1 MTFYP
6 YALKLKANDSEEL
19 LELTALKNDEMLV
32 KIGEFITSSLVSAN
46 QINNINFPSPIASTQ
61 IANKQYVDDTAAS
74 VLASVSLDDQAF
86 LRLDGSRPMLGNL
99 TMDGYSVTGL
109 REPAALADAA
119 TKNYVDSTLS
129 AAIAGLSFAD
139 LGFFMTDGSR
149 PLSGHIDADGYLITN
164 LQNPVN
170 SRDAATKE
178 YVDSLSRLAVVT
190 VTTNYDIKTSDR
202 IIFGDASAQPLF
214 LDLPSAVGQAGLLFN
229 IKRVSSGDND
239 LFVRARP
246 GETLDGESAISL
258 LLQWESM
265 TVVSNGVNWYIM

>member
-6 YALKLKANDSEEL
+6 FALKLKANDSEEL

-32 KIGEFITSSLVSAN
+32 KIGEFITSSLVSAD

-86 LRLDGSRPMLGNL
+86 LRLDGSRSMLADL
-99 TMDGYSVTGL
+99 PMDGYSVTGL

-119 TKNYVDSTLS
+119 TKNYVDSALS
-129 AAIAGLSFAD
+129 AAMDGLSFAD
-139 LGFFMTDGSR
+139 LGFFMTNGSR

-164 LQNPVN
+164 LKNPID

-190 VTTNYDIKTSDR
+190 TTTNYEIKLSDR
-202 IIFGDASAQPLF
+202 VIFGDASAQPIF
-214 LDLPSAVGQAGLLFN
+214 IDLPSAIGQAGLLFN
-229 IKRVSSGDND
+229 IKRISSGSND
-239 LFVRARP
+239 LFVRALP
-246 GETLDGESAISL
+246 GETVDGESVIPL

>member
-32 KIGEFITSSLVSAN
+32 KIGEFITSSLVSAD
-46 QINNINFPSPIASTQ
+46 QINNINFPSPIIPTQ

-119 TKNYVDSTLS
+119 TKNYVDSALS

-149 PLSGHIDADGYLITN
+149 PLSGHIDADGYQVTN

-190 VTTNYDIKTSDR
+190 VTTNYEIKTSDR

-229 IKRVSSGDND
+229 IKRISSGDND
-239 LFVRARP
+239 LFVRATP
-246 GETLDGESAISL
+246 GETLDGESAVPL

-265 TVVSNGVNWYIM
+265 TVVSNGASWYIM

>member
-32 KIGEFITSSLVSAN
+32 KIGEFITSSLVSAD
-46 QINNINFPSPIASTQ
+46 QISNINFPSPIASTQ

-99 TMDGYSVTGL
+99 QMDGYSVTGL
-109 REPAALADAA
+109 REPSALADAA
-119 TKNYVDSTLS
+119 TKNYVDSALS
-129 AAIAGLSFAD
+129 TAIAGLSFAD
-139 LGFFMTDGSR
+139 LGFFMTDGSK

-170 SRDAATKE
+170 SRDAVTKE

-190 VTTNYDIKTSDR
+190 VTTNYEIKTSDR

-229 IKRVSSGDND
+229 IKRISSGDND
-239 LFVRARP
+239 LFVRATP
-246 GETLDGESAISL
+246 GETLDGESAVPL

>member
-6 YALKLKANDSEEL
+6 FALKLKPNDSEEL

-32 KIGEFITSSLVSAN
+32 RVGEFITSSLISVD

-61 IANKQYVDDTAAS
+61 IANKQYVDDAAAS

-86 LRLDGSRPMLGNL
+86 LRIDGSRPMLANL
-99 TMDGYSVTGL
+99 PMDGYSVTGL

-129 AAIAGLSFAD
+129 AAIDDLSFDD

-149 PLSGHIDADGYLITN
+149 PMSGNVNADGYLITN
-164 LQNPVN
+164 LQSPV
-170 SRDAATKE
+170 SPQDAATKE

-190 VTTNYDIKTSDR
+190 TTTNYEIKPSDR
-202 IIFGDASAQPLF
+202 IVFGDASAQPVF
-214 LDLPSAVGQAGLLFN
+214 LDLPSAAGQAGLLFN
-229 IKRVSSGDND
+229 IKRISPGDND
-239 LFVRARP
+239 LFVRAAP
-246 GETLDGESAISL
+246 GETLDGESAIPL

-265 TVVSNGVNWYIM
+265 TVVSNGANWYIM

>member
-32 KIGEFITSSLVSAN
+32 KIGEFITSSLVSAD

-99 TMDGYSVTGL
+99 QMDGYSVTGL
-109 REPAALADAA
+109 REPSALADAA

-129 AAIAGLSFAD
+129 TAIAGLSFAD

-149 PLSGHIDADGYLITN
+149 PLSGHIDADGYLVTN

-170 SRDAATKE
+170 SRDAVTKE

-190 VTTNYDIKTSDR
+190 VTTNYEIKTSDR

-229 IKRVSSGDND
+229 IKRISSGDND
-239 LFVRARP
+239 LFIRATP
-246 GETLDGESAISL
+246 GETLDGESAVPL

>member
-32 KIGEFITSSLVSAN
+32 KIGEFITSSLVSAD
-46 QINNINFPSPIASTQ
+46 QINNINFPSPVASTQ

-74 VLASVSLDDQAF
+74 VLASVSLDDQDF
-86 LRLDGSRPMLGNL
+86 LRLDGTRPMTGDLL
-99 TMDGYSVTGL
+99 MDGYSVTGL
-109 REPAALADAA
+109 REPTSLADAA

-129 AAIAGLSFAD
+129 AALGTLSFAD

-149 PLSGHIDADGYLITN
+149 PMSGHIDADGYLITN
-164 LQNPVN
+164 LQNPV
-170 SRDAATKE
+170 SSQDAATKE
-178 YVDSLSRLAVVT
+178 YVDSLSRLAIIT
-190 VTTNYDIKTSDR
+190 VTSDYEIKPTDR
-202 IIFGDASAQPLF
+202 IVLGDASAAAVF

-229 IKRVSSGDND
+229 IKRISSGDND
-239 LFVRARP
+239 LIIRAAP
-246 GETLDGESAISL
+246 GETLDGESAIPL

-265 TVVSNGVNWYIM
+265 TVVSNGANWYIM

>member
-32 KIGEFITSSLVSAN
+32 KIGEFITSSLVSAD

-99 TMDGYSVTGL
+99 QMDGYSVTGL
-109 REPAALADAA
+109 REPSALADAA

-129 AAIAGLSFAD
+129 TVIAGLSFAD

-170 SRDAATKE
+170 SRDAVTKE

-190 VTTNYDIKTSDR
+190 VTTNYEIKTSDR

-229 IKRVSSGDND
+229 IKRISSGDND
-239 LFVRARP
+239 LFIRATP
-246 GETLDGESAISL
+246 GETLDGESAVPL

>member
-32 KIGEFITSSLVSAN
+32 KIGEFITSSLVSAD
-46 QINNINFPSPIASTQ
+46 QINNINFPSPIIPTQ
-61 IANKQYVDDTAAS
+61 IANKQYVDDTAAN

-86 LRLDGSRPMLGNL
+86 LRLDGSRPMLANL

-149 PLSGHIDADGYLITN
+149 PLSGHIDADGYQVTN

-190 VTTNYDIKTSDR
+190 VTTNYEIKTSDR

-229 IKRVSSGDND
+229 IKRISPGDND
-239 LFVRARP
+239 LFVRATP
-246 GETLDGESAISL
+246 GETLDGESAVPL

-265 TVVSNGVNWYIM
+265 TVVSNGASWYIM

>member
-6 YALKLKANDSEEL
+6 FALKLKANDSEEL
-19 LELTALKNDEMLV
+19 LELTALKNDEMLI
-32 KIGEFITSSLVSAN
+32 KIGELITSSLVSAD
-46 QINNINFPSPIASTQ
+46 QISNINFPSPITSTQ

-99 TMDGYSVTGL
+99 SVDGYSVTGL
-109 REPAALADAA
+109 REPVALADAA

-129 AAIAGLSFAD
+129 AAIGGLSSTD

-149 PLSGHIDADGYLITN
+149 PLSGDVDADGYLITN
-164 LQNPVN
+164 LQSPVN

-178 YVDSLSRLAVVT
+178 YVDSLSRLTVVT
-190 VTTNYDIKTSDR
+190 TTTNYEIKLSDR
-202 IIFGDASAQPLF
+202 IVFGDASAQPVF
-214 LDLPSAVGQAGLLFN
+214 LDLPSAAGQAGLLFN
-229 IKRVSSGDND
+229 IKRISPGDND
-239 LFVRARP
+239 LFVRAAA
-246 GETLDGESAISL
+246 GETLDGESVIPL

-265 TVVSNGVNWYIM
+265 TVVSNGVNWHIM